1 MSLLKLEN
9 ISKSFGG
16 LKALD
21 DISFEVKQGSIHA
34 LIGPNGAG
42 KTTLVNIISGI
53 YTTDTGK
60 IYFNDELITNT
71 ATHKLAKKGIMRTFQ
86 NLEICE
92 NMSVMEN
99 VLLGFNINM
108 NKNLLKC
115 SFQFESIL
123 DDEEKFTH
131 IALSYLKKVGLED
144 DAYKKCSDLSYGV
157 LKKVEIVRALAV
169 NPKLLLLDEPVA
181 GLNNKESD
189 EIALIIKEIA
199 NSGVTVLLIEH
210 DMKMVMNISDDITV
224 INFGQMLAV
233 GTPKEISSNP
243 EVIKAYLGEG
253 MLNDK

>member
-1 MSLLKLEN
+1 MSLLRVEN
-9 ISKSFGG
+9 ICKNFGG

-21 DISFEVKQGSIHA
+21 NITFSVKEGTIHA

-53 YTTDTGK
+53 YNVSSGE
-60 IYFNDELITNT
+60 IYFNNKNITNT
-71 ATHKLAKKGIMRTFQ
+71 PTHKLVNKSIMRTFQ

-92 NMSVMEN
+92 HMTVMEN

-115 SFQFESIL
+115 SFRFESIE

-131 IALSYLKKVGLED
+131 IALSYLKRVGIED
-144 DAYKKCSDLSYGV
+144 LADELCSELSYGV
-157 LKKVEIVRALAV
+157 LKKVEIVRALAI

-181 GLNNKESD
+181 GLNSAETA
-189 EIALIIKEIA
+189 EIGNIIKEISA
-199 NSGVTVLLIEH
+199 SGVTILLIEH
-210 DMKMVMNISDDITV
+210 DMKMVMNISDFITV
-224 INFGQMLAV
+224 INFGQMLAE
-233 GTPKEISSNP
+233 GTPNEISSNP

-253 MLNDK
+253 SLHA